1 MGHFRAGEH
10 PHRGRTSGCLRV
22 DCLAAS
28 RAHAVIVLYL
38 SAAVLLIGLLVEA
51 AARRWDGKRW
61 PRPGRSVDVGGHG
74 LHARVFGDGERL
86 VVFEADEGAWST
98 HWGRLPEELGKVST
112 AVVYDRA
119 GLGWSES
126 GPPPRDVETLA
137 RELHHLLQRL
147 APGRPVI
154 LVGHGTGAGVVRTY
168 AHRYPFETS
177 ALVLVDPMHEGF
189 GDLLRREQV
198 APLKPS
204 AWGIGLAALLGRFGL
219 LRLLNSRQS
228 PNGHLSLPPPLRAE
242 LDAHELEPRVRRA
255 AASELDCEPRNVAYL
270 SGLAAT
276 PDLPVRAIV
285 AAETLQASD
294 APADFPREAYNRL
307 WVEQSEAFL
316 DISKRAQRVL
326 VEGSG
331 HQLQLER
338 PEIVLEA
345 ILDVIGEVEEVEALR
360 AAEES

>member
-1 MGHFRAGEH
+1 MIF
-10 PHRGRTSGCLRV
+10 
-22 DCLAAS
+22 
-28 RAHAVIVLYL
+28 LYL
-38 SAAVLLIGLLVEA
+38 SAAVLLLGLLVET
-51 AARRWDGKRW
+51 AARRRDGKRW
-61 PRPGRSVDVGGHG
+61 PRPGRAIDVGGHG
-74 LHARVFGDGERL
+74 LHARVFGEGERL
-86 VVFEADEGAWST
+86 VVFEADEGAWSS
-98 HWGRLPEELGKVST
+98 HWGRLPEELGKVAT

-137 RELHHLLQRL
+137 RELHHLLQQL

-154 LVGHGTGAGVVRTY
+154 LVGHGTGAGVARTY

-204 AWGIGLAALLGRFGL
+204 AWGIGLASLLGRFGV

-228 PNGHLSLPPPLRAE
+228 PNEHLPLPPSQRAE

-255 AASELDCEPRNVAYL
+255 AANELECEARNVAYL
-270 SGLAAT
+270 SGLAAV
-276 PDLPVRAIV
+276 PELPLRVIV
-285 AAETLQASD
+285 ATETLD
-294 APADFPREAYNRL
+294 PADTPPDFPHEDYNRL
-307 WVEQSEAFL
+307 WVEQSAAFL
-316 DISKRAQRVL
+316 DVSRRAQRVL

>member
-1 MGHFRAGEH
+1 LG
-10 PHRGRTSGCLRV
+10 V
-22 DCLAAS
+22 DWFAAS
-28 RAHAVIVLYL
+28 RSHAVTFLYL
-38 SAAVLLIGLLVEA
+38 SAAVLFLGLLVEA
-51 AARRWDGKRW
+51 VGRRRDGKRW
-61 PRPGRSVDVGGHG
+61 PRPGRVVDAGGHG

-98 HWGRLPEELGKVST
+98 HWGRLPEELGKVAT

-137 RELHHLLQRL
+137 RELHHLLQSL
-147 APGRPVI
+147 GPGRPVI
-154 LVGHGTGAGVVRTY
+154 LVGHGTGAGVARTY

-204 AWGIGLAALLGRFGL
+204 AWGIGLASVLGRFGL

-228 PNGHLSLPPPLRAE
+228 PNGHLPLPPSLRAE

-285 AAETLQASD
+285 ATETLQASD

-316 DISKRAQRVL
+316 DVSRRAQRVL

-345 ILDVIGEVEEVEALR
+345 ILEVIGEVEEVEAIR